1 MRSVRLRALPLLL
14 LLLLVEG
21 EARGGAVAGGWR
33 RIEDVGEAHV
43 REIGEYAVAEHDR
56 ETGAGLAFVRVLRGE
71 TQVVAGINYRL
82 VLQTNNNAAGSEC
95 YEAVVWEK
103 AWQGFRKLT
112 SFRPV

>member
-1 MRSVRLRALPLLL
+1 MRSLRL
-14 LLLLVEG
+14 G
-21 EARGGAVAGGWR
+21 KRGGGGGGGWR

-82 VLQTNNNAAGSEC
+82 VLQANNNNNNNNNAAGSEC